1 MLHAAVKALEF
12 FGFWTAA
19 SLVTAGAWWAI
30 AHFFKTRT
38 TKTPGGSR

>member
-1 MLHAAVKALEF
+1 MTVLRDIGVVAAL
-12 FGFWTAA
+12 WTAA